1 MLINRLRKMN
11 FDAPFHLIGNV
22 ALKSLP
28 ILIGLMLARFYSKES
43 YLSFVDALIT
53 ANLVV
58 SFATMGFG
66 SQLYIHNATTEY
78 KSKAVYISIII
89 LLMSVLG
96 AFYYYYYRNELDG
109 YKWFTI
115 FYAVFF
121 GLANLFS
128 MLLNGKMQYRKVSLI
143 WLSIFLLI
151 SVSTIIGSY
160 SSNPATS
167 LIVYATSF
175 GLAALLFYFISI
187 KNLYLFRPF
196 DINWPGLFNKSIIF
210 NAIKLSLFSIIFIFG
225 YKLLVSY
232 EFVNINERSV
242 LVASFQFFTI
252 VNFIPSVMGGF
263 FIPKFSQQVGES
275 SSVWKVLFSY
285 IAIAVIICLVIFFL
299 RNIIFKLYSLDVSIT
314 TSWILFWMLLASAL
328 SSISTFFSQI
338 FNSIKQYGILLI
350 GSSIWLLVISLLF
363 ILDIENVETVSQL
376 FCFSYFVYAL
386 SYCLI
391 YLIYKR
397 YEVI

>member
-1 MLINRLRKMN
+1 MLINRLRKMS

-53 ANLVV
+53 ANLIV

-66 SQLYIHNATTEY
+66 SQLYIHNATTDY
-78 KSKAVYISIII
+78 KSKTVYTSVII
-89 LLMSVLG
+89 LLLSVLG
-96 AFYYYYYRNELDG
+96 AFFYYYWNGLND

-115 FYAVFF
+115 SYAVFF

-151 SVSTIIGSY
+151 CFSAIIGLY
-160 SSNPATS
+160 SSNPTIF

-175 GLAALLFYFISI
+175 GLVALLFYSISI
-187 KNLYLFRPF
+187 KNLYIFRLF
-196 DINWPGLFNKSIIF
+196 DINWFGLFNKSIIF
-210 NAIKLSLFSIIFIFG
+210 NAIKLSLFSITFLFG

-263 FIPKFSQQVGES
+263 FIPKFSQQAGES

-285 IAIAVIICLVIFFL
+285 IAISVIICLVIFFL
-299 RNIIFKLYSLDVSIT
+299 RDIIFKLYRLDVSIT

-328 SSISTFFSQI
+328 SSISTFFYQI
-338 FNSIKQYGILLI
+338 FNSKKKYGILLI

-363 ILDIENVETVSQL
+363 ILDIENVKTFSQL
-376 FCFSYFVYAL
+376 FCFSYFMYGL
-386 SYCLI
+386 SYCLV
-391 YLIYKR
+391 YLILKR